1 MSVKDIVARVKLNK
15 RRKQMKPGEMSFP
28 KAVRAPRR
36 VLVCLPQELRE
47 LTLVKQFLPRITEL
61 YRSADI
67 TLLAMPGVK
76 IADMFPRKGFNI
88 LVPTTDQVTWSGLAK
103 NAYIESLKRSGS
115 YDLVLDLNLSSTSW
129 FTSSVLLSMP
139 NAVRVGRGN
148 HLGQPFY
155 NLEIKTKYL
164 RDERNIYR
172 SLLSTLQL
180 LKEGS
185 TTKTPSVGSPLSN

>member
-1 MSVKDIVARVKLNK
+1 MSVKDIVARVKLNQ
-15 RRKQMKPGEMSFP
+15 RRKHMNPGEMNFP
-28 KAVRAPRR
+28 KAVKSPRR

-47 LTLVKQFLPRITEL
+47 LTLVKQFLPRITEM

-88 LVPTTDQVTWSGLAK
+88 LVPTMDQVTWSGLAK
-103 NAYIESLKRSGS
+103 RAYIENLKSSGS
-115 YDLVLDLNLSSTSW
+115 YDLVLDLNLSTSW

-139 NAVRVGRGN
+139 DAVRVGRGN

-185 TTKTPSVGSPLSN
+185 TAKNASADSPLSN